1 MYHKKE
7 SEKSTVENFKIP
19 SEWKPQEE
27 NRWVIMSK
35 IIPWEEFEEE
45 YAKQF
50 SENKGAPA
58 KSFRMALGSLIIKE
72 ILGISDRET
81 VEQIKENPYL
91 QYFIGLE
98 VYENEEAFDASMLV
112 NFRQRIGMELVNQIN
127 KKMVKESEEGISSVV
142 EGEKSEEEKSEGENQ
157 NRGKLMIDATCAPA
171 DIKYPTDIGILNEA
185 REKTEEIIDS
195 LHKKREKK
203 SKKKGKKPR
212 TYRVRAR
219 KDYLK
224 LSKKRRPSRKERRKG
239 IKKQIQYIE
248 RNLSHIEKM
257 REDGAK
263 LSKQEENMLLIIRKA
278 YEQQVEMYENNEN
291 KVENRIVSL
300 TQPHVRPIVRGK
312 AGTPVE
318 FGAKL
323 SASYVNGYVYLYRLS
338 WDNYNESGDFKG
350 QVEEFKRE
358 TGYYPA
364 SVHADAIY
372 RTRENRAFCKERGI
386 RLSGPPLGRTPNV
399 ISPEK
404 KKQALQDE
412 RERNAI
418 EGKFA
423 QAKRRF
429 SLNRI
434 MAKLPDT
441 SETTIAITFLVINLS
456 ALLRQVLGFF
466 CLFQRKRLFFCLP
479 ISPAYVL
486 Y

>member
-1 MYHKKE
+1 MYPKKE

-19 SEWKPQEE
+19 SEWKPKEE

-45 YAKQF
+45 YAKNF

-58 KSFRMALGSLIIKE
+58 KPFRMALGSLIIKE

-98 VYENEEAFDASMLV
+98 VYENKEPFDASMLV
-112 NFRQRIGMELVNQIN
+112 HFRQRIGMDLVNQIN
-127 KKMVKESEEGISSVV
+127 KKMVKEAEEEILAEVEEKD
-142 EGEKSEEEKSEGENQ
+142 EGEEENQ
-157 NRGKLMIDATCAPA
+157 NRGKLLIDATCAPA

-185 REKTEEIIDS
+185 REKTEKIIDN
-195 LHKKREKK
+195 LYKKT
-203 SKKKGKKPR
+203 KKKGKKPR
-212 TYRVRAR
+212 TYRIRAR

-239 IKKQIQYIE
+239 IKKQIQYIQ
-248 RNLSHIEKM
+248 RNLAHIEKL
-257 REDGAK
+257 REDEEVAK
-263 LSKQEENMLLIIRKA
+263 LSKNEEKILLIIKKA

-323 SASYVNGYVYLYRLS
+323 SASYVNGYLYLYRLS

-350 QVEEFKRE
+350 QIEEFKRE
-358 TGYYPA
+358 TGYYPQ

-386 RLSGPPLGRTPNV
+386 RLSGPPLGRRPTN

-404 KKQALQDE
+404 KKEALQDE
-412 RERNAI
+412 RDRNAI
-418 EGKFA
+418 EGKFG

-429 SLNRI
+429 SLNRV
-434 MAKLPDT
+434 MTKLPDT
-441 SETTIAITFLVINLS
+441 SETAIAITFLVINLS
-456 ALLRQVLGFF
+456 ALLRQVLRFF
-466 CLFQRKRLFFCLP
+466 CLFRKKRLFFCFL
-479 ISPAYVL
+479 ISPAYAL
-486 Y
+486 C

>member
-1 MYHKKE
+1 MYPKKE

-19 SEWKPQEE
+19 SEWKPKEE

-45 YAKQF
+45 YAKNF

-58 KSFRMALGSLIIKE
+58 KPFRMALGSLIIKE

-98 VYENEEAFDASMLV
+98 VYENKEPFDASMLV
-112 NFRQRIGMELVNQIN
+112 HFRQRIGMDLVNQIN
-127 KKMVKESEEGISSVV
+127 KKMVKEAEEKILAEVEEKEEGKE
-142 EGEKSEEEKSEGENQ
+142 EGKEGENQ
-157 NRGKLMIDATCAPA
+157 NRGKLLIDATCAPA

-185 REKTEEIIDS
+185 REKTEKIIDS
-195 LHKKREKK
+195 LYKKT
-203 SKKKGKKPR
+203 KKKGKKPR
-212 TYRVRAR
+212 TYRITAR

-239 IKKQIQYIE
+239 IKKQIQYIQ
-248 RNLSHIEKM
+248 RNLAHIEKL
-257 REDGAK
+257 REDEEVAK
-263 LSKQEENMLLIIRKA
+263 LSKNEEKILLIIKKA

-350 QVEEFKRE
+350 QIEEFKRE
-358 TGYYPA
+358 TGYYPQ

-372 RTRENRAFCKERGI
+372 RTKENRAFCKERGI
-386 RLSGPPLGRTPNV
+386 RLSGPPLGRRPTN

-404 KKQALQDE
+404 KKEALQDE
-412 RERNAI
+412 RDRNAI
-418 EGKFA
+418 EGKFG

-429 SLNRI
+429 SLNRV
-434 MAKLPDT
+434 MTKLPDT
-441 SETTIAITFLVINLS
+441 SETAIAITFLVINLS
-456 ALLRQVLGFF
+456 ALLRQVLRFF
-466 CLFQRKRLFFCLP
+466 LSFSEEKVIFLF
-479 ISPAYVL
+479 SY
-486 Y
+486 

>member
-1 MYHKKE
+1 MYPKKE

-19 SEWKPQEE
+19 SEWKPKEE

-45 YAKQF
+45 YAKNF
-50 SENKGAPA
+50 SENKRAPA
-58 KSFRMALGSLIIKE
+58 KPFRMALGSLIIKE

-98 VYENEEAFDASMLV
+98 VYENKEPFDASMLV
-112 NFRQRIGMELVNQIN
+112 HFRQRIGMDLVNQIN
-127 KKMVKESEEGISSVV
+127 KKMVKEAEEEILAEVEEKEGEEGE
-142 EGEKSEEEKSEGENQ
+142 EGEGENQ
-157 NRGKLMIDATCAPA
+157 NRGKLLIDATCAPA

-185 REKTEEIIDS
+185 REKTEKIIDN
-195 LHKKREKK
+195 LYKKT
-203 SKKKGKKPR
+203 KKKGKKPR
-212 TYRVRAR
+212 TYRITAR

-239 IKKQIQYIE
+239 IKKQIQYIQ
-248 RNLSHIEKM
+248 RNLAHIEKL
-257 REDGAK
+257 REDEEVAK
-263 LSKQEENMLLIIRKA
+263 LSKNEEKILLIIKKA

-350 QVEEFKRE
+350 QIEEFKRE
-358 TGYYPA
+358 TGYYPQ

-386 RLSGPPLGRTPNV
+386 RLSGPPLGRRPTN

-404 KKQALQDE
+404 KKEALQDE
-412 RERNAI
+412 RDRNAI
-418 EGKFA
+418 EGKFG

-429 SLNRI
+429 SLNRV
-434 MAKLPDT
+434 MTKLPDT
-441 SETTIAITFLVINLS
+441 SETAIAITFLVINLS
-456 ALLRQVLGFF
+456 ALLRQVLRFF
-466 CLFQRKRLFFCLP
+466 LSFSEEKVIFLF
-479 ISPAYVL
+479 SY
-486 Y
+486 

>member
-1 MYHKKE
+1 MYPQKE
-7 SEKSTVENFKIP
+7 SKKSTVENFKIP
-19 SEWKPQEE
+19 SEWKPKEE

-45 YAKQF
+45 YAKNF

-58 KSFRMALGSLIIKE
+58 KPFRMALGSLIIKE

-91 QYFIGLE
+91 QYFIGIE
-98 VYENEEAFDASMLV
+98 VYENEEPFDASMLV
-112 NFRQRIGMELVNQIN
+112 HFRQRIGMDLVNQIN
-127 KKMVKESEEGISSVV
+127 KKMVKEA
-142 EGEKSEEEKSEGENQ
+142 EEEILAEVEEKDEGEGENQ
-157 NRGKLMIDATCAPA
+157 NRGKLLIDATCAPA

-185 REKTEEIIDS
+185 REKTEKIIDS
-195 LHKKREKK
+195 LYKKT
-203 SKKKGKKPR
+203 KKKEKKPR
-212 TYRVRAR
+212 TYRIRAR

-239 IKKQIQYIE
+239 IKKQIQYIQ
-248 RNLSHIEKM
+248 RNLAHIEKL
-257 REDGAK
+257 REDKEVAK
-263 LSKQEENMLLIIRKA
+263 LSKKDEKILLIIKKA
-278 YEQQVEMYENNEN
+278 YEQQVEMYENKEN

-350 QVEEFKRE
+350 QIEEFKRE
-358 TGYYPA
+358 TGYYPK

-386 RLSGPPLGRTPNV
+386 RLSGPPLGRRPTN

-404 KKQALQDE
+404 KKEALQDE
-412 RERNAI
+412 RDRNAI
-418 EGKFA
+418 EGKFG

-429 SLNRI
+429 SLNRV
-434 MAKLPDT
+434 MTKLPDT
-441 SETTIAITFLVINLS
+441 SETAIAITFLVINLS
-456 ALLRQVLGFF
+456 ALLRQVLRFF
-466 CLFQRKRLFFCLP
+466 CLFRKKRLFFCLL
-479 ISPAYVL
+479 ISPAYAL
-486 Y
+486 C

>member
-1 MYHKKE
+1 MYQKKE
-7 SEKSTVENFKIP
+7 SKSSTVEQFKIP
-19 SEWKPQEE
+19 SEWKPKEE

-58 KSFRMALGSLIIKE
+58 KPFRMALGSLIIKE
-72 ILGISDRET
+72 ILKISDRET

-112 NFRQRIGMELVNQIN
+112 HFRQRIGMDLVNEIN
-127 KKMVKESEEGISSVV
+127 KKMVKEAEAEILPEVEERG
-142 EGEKSEEEKSEGENQ
+142 EGEGEGENQ
-157 NRGKLMIDATCAPA
+157 NRGKLLIDATCAPA

-185 REKTEEIIDS
+185 REKTEKIIDS
-195 LHKKREKK
+195 LYKK

-212 TYRVRAR
+212 TYRIRAR

-239 IKKQIQYIE
+239 IKKQIQYIK
-248 RNLSHIEKM
+248 RNLSYIEKI
-257 REDGAK
+257 RKDEEVVK
-263 LSKQEENMLLIIRKA
+263 LSKKEEKILLIIKKA
-278 YEQQVEMYENNEN
+278 YDQQVEMYENDEN

-350 QVEEFKRE
+350 QIEEFKRE
-358 TGYYPA
+358 TGYYPK

-386 RLSGPPLGRTPNV
+386 RLSGPPLGRRPTN

-404 KKQALQDE
+404 KKEALQDE
-412 RERNAI
+412 RDRNAI
-418 EGKFA
+418 EGKFG

-429 SLNRI
+429 SLNRV

-441 SETTIAITFLVINLS
+441 SETAIAITFLVINLS

-466 CLFQRKRLFFCLP
+466 CLFRKKRLFYCLLM
-479 ISPAYVL
+479 SSAYAL
-486 Y
+486 C

>member
-1 MYHKKE
+1 MYPKKE
-7 SEKSTVENFKIP
+7 SKKSTVENFKIP
-19 SEWKPQEE
+19 SEWKPKEE

-45 YAKQF
+45 YAKNF

-58 KSFRMALGSLIIKE
+58 KPFRMALGSLIIKE

-98 VYENEEAFDASMLV
+98 RYENEEAFDASMLV
-112 NFRQRIGMELVNQIN
+112 HFRQRIGMDLVNQIN
-127 KKMVKESEEGISSVV
+127 KKMVKEAEEEILPEV
-142 EGEKSEEEKSEGENQ
+142 EEKSEGENQ
-157 NRGKLMIDATCAPA
+157 NRGKLLIDATCAPA

-185 REKTEEIIDS
+185 REKTEKIIDS
-195 LHKKREKK
+195 LYKKT
-203 SKKKGKKPR
+203 KKKGKKPR
-212 TYRVRAR
+212 TYRIKAR

-239 IKKQIQYIE
+239 IKKQIQYIQ
-248 RNLSHIEKM
+248 RNLSHIEKL
-257 REDGAK
+257 REDKEVAQ
-263 LSKQEENMLLIIRKA
+263 LSKKEEKILLIIKKA

-350 QVEEFKRE
+350 QIEEFKRE
-358 TGYYPA
+358 TGYYPK

-386 RLSGPPLGRTPNV
+386 RLSGPPLGRRPTNL
-399 ISPEK
+399 SPEQK
-404 KKQALQDE
+404 KEALQDE
-412 RERNAI
+412 RDRNAI
-418 EGKFA
+418 EGKFG

-429 SLNRI
+429 SLNRV

-441 SETTIAITFLVINLS
+441 SETAIAITFLVINLS
-456 ALLRQVLGFF
+456 ALLRQVLRFF
-466 CLFQRKRLFFCLP
+466 WLFQKKRLFLCL
-479 ISPAYVL
+479 IITSAYASL
-486 Y
+486 

>member
-1 MYHKKE
+1 MYPKKE
-7 SEKSTVENFKIP
+7 SKKSTVENFKIS
-19 SEWKPQEE
+19 SEWKPKEE

-45 YAKQF
+45 YAKNF
-50 SENKGAPA
+50 SENKGEPA

-98 VYENEEAFDASMLV
+98 VYENKEPFDASMLV
-112 NFRQRIGMELVNQIN
+112 HFRQRIGMDLVNQIN
-127 KKMVKESEEGISSVV
+127 KKMVKEA
-142 EGEKSEEEKSEGENQ
+142 EEEILPEVEEKGEGENQ
-157 NRGKLMIDATCAPA
+157 NRGKLLIDATCAPA

-185 REKTEEIIDS
+185 REKTEKIIDS
-195 LHKKREKK
+195 LYKKT
-203 SKKKGKKPR
+203 KKKGEKPR
-212 TYRVRAR
+212 TYRITAR

-239 IKKQIQYIE
+239 IKKQIQYIQ
-248 RNLSHIEKM
+248 RNLAHIEKL
-257 REDGAK
+257 REDEEVAK
-263 LSKQEENMLLIIRKA
+263 LSKNEEKILLIIKKA

-350 QVEEFKRE
+350 QIEEFKRE
-358 TGYYPA
+358 TGYYPQ

-386 RLSGPPLGRTPNV
+386 RLSGPPLGRRPTN

-404 KKQALQDE
+404 KKEALQDE
-412 RERNAI
+412 RDRNAI
-418 EGKFA
+418 EGKFG

-429 SLNRI
+429 SLNRV
-434 MAKLPDT
+434 MTKLPDT
-441 SETTIAITFLVINLS
+441 SETAIAITFLVINLS
-456 ALLRQVLGFF
+456 ALLRQVLRFF
-466 CLFQRKRLFFCLP
+466 LSFSEEKVIFLF
-479 ISPAYVL
+479 SY
-486 Y
+486 